1 MCGEGGMA
9 VSEWARMKSLRM
21 ARLWMEGFRKRS
33 IATYEMGWVVARA
46 AVAGRCKVPEDY
58 PFDLK
63 GLLGEDEPD
72 EEMPAM
78 SEEDAQ
84 KNLDAMRRSLMARMR
99 ERAAAEQPNMAATPT
114 DGTEGGGETTA
125 CGKGTEP
132 AMHGGDGDDK

>member
-33 IATYEMGWVVARA
+33 MAMYEMGWVVARA

-63 GLLGEDEPD
+63 GLLGEEEPD

-78 SEEDAQ
+78 SEEEAQ
-84 KNLDAMRRSLMARMR
+84 ANLDAMRRSLMAKMR
-99 ERAAAEQPNMAATPT
+99 ERADN
-114 DGTEGGGETTA
+114 
-125 CGKGTEP
+125 
-132 AMHGGDGDDK
+132 GDGVAFTTPHTEQGAAIYGRDGNDK

>member
-1 MCGEGGMA
+1 MA

-63 GLLGEDEPD
+63 GLLDEDEPD

-99 ERAAAEQPNMAATPT
+99 ERAAEN
-114 DGTEGGGETTA
+114 GGGETTA

-132 AMHGGDGDDK
+132 AMHGGDGDYK

>member
-63 GLLGEDEPD
+63 GLLDEDEPD

-99 ERAAAEQPNMAATPT
+99 ERAAEN
-114 DGTEGGGETTA
+114 GGGETTA
-125 CGKGTEP
+125 CGK
-132 AMHGGDGDDK
+132 DK